1 MRILTYCFPTTA
13 ADWCPTAT
21 WGKELIEKIPMPN
34 FWRAPID
41 NDCGSRMQGRMA
53 QWKIASMYAGMS
65 SKGMFDYEE
74 PVVRE
79 EKDSVSITYTY
90 LLPTTPQANA
100 A

>member
-1 MRILTYCFPTTA
+1 M
-13 ADWCPTAT
+13 
-21 WGKELIEKIPMPN
+21 GKEAIEKIPMPN

-74 PVVRE
+74 PVVRGGE
-79 EKDSVSITYTY
+79 QRLHHIY
-90 LLPTTPQANA
+90 LPASDHA
-100 A
+100 AGKMPRDLHRDAGCVCADRADL